1 MSFSVKRGRSVE
13 KCLVSFFIVS
23 LFFVTFISSALAKT
37 TVSAKPVTP
46 AEKGKSDYITIK
58 HRAVKD
64 ILKDADHLYSI
75 GKYEEALALYNYI
88 SDITKGE
95 YLGGEDFISKKKKE
109 EKKKP
114 KKAKKS
120 RVLKKV
126 KSKKPVVLQKEEPK
140 KPEKPK
146 KLEKP
151 KKIKKLKKV
160 RKPEKVKK
168 PKKIKK
174 LKKPAVLQREEPKK
188 PKKARV
194 LKKSEPPKAIVLPK
208 PKLKVSKPRV
218 GKPEFVVERF
228 VLTEKAQKEIDAL
241 YKKAIPYYRGS
252 LALFYHS
259 QEKLDKSKKIFEQ
272 ILAIDP
278 TQKKAR
284 RYIDKKIP
292 ARREKIKK
300 RIQKVERRELK

>member
-1 MSFSVKRGRSVE
+1 MSFGVKRGRSVE

-23 LFFVTFISSALAKT
+23 LFFVAFISSAFAKT
-37 TVSAKPVTP
+37 TVSAKLVTP
-46 AEKGKSDYITIK
+46 AEKGKSDYITVK
-58 HRAVKD
+58 HRAIKD

-75 GKYEEALALYNYI
+75 GKYKEALALYNYI

-146 KLEKP
+146 KLEKV
-151 KKIKKLKKV
+151 KKL
-160 RKPEKVKK
+160 EK

-174 LKKPAVLQREEPKK
+174 PKKPAVLQKEESKK

-194 LKKSEPPKAIVLPK
+194 LKKAEPPKVIILTK
-208 PKLKVSKPRV
+208 PSV
-218 GKPEFVVERF
+218 VVERF
-228 VLTEKAQKEIDAL
+228 VLTEKAQKEIDVL
-241 YKKAIPYYRGS
+241 YKKAIPYYKGS

-292 ARREKIKK
+292 SRREKIKK

>member
-1 MSFSVKRGRSVE
+1 MSFGVKRGRSVE

-75 GKYEEALALYNYI
+75 GKYEEALALYNYV
-88 SDITKGE
+88 SDITKGK
-95 YLGGEDFISKKKKE
+95 YLSGEDFISKKKKEEKKKVRALEKE

-146 KLEKP
+146 KLEKA
-151 KKIKKLKKV
+151 KEL
-160 RKPEKVKK
+160 EK

-174 LKKPAVLQREEPKK
+174 PKKPAVLQKEEPKK
-188 PKKARV
+188 IKKAHV
-194 LKKSEPPKAIVLPK
+194 LKKAEPPKVIILTK
-208 PKLKVSKPRV
+208 PSV
-218 GKPEFVVERF
+218 VVERF
-228 VLTEKAQKEIDAL
+228 ILTEKDKKEIKVL

-259 QEKLDKSKKIFEQ
+259 YEKLDKSKKIFER

-278 TQKKAR
+278 TQKKANL
-284 RYIDKKIP
+284 YIDKKIP
-292 ARREKIKK
+292 ARRGKIKK